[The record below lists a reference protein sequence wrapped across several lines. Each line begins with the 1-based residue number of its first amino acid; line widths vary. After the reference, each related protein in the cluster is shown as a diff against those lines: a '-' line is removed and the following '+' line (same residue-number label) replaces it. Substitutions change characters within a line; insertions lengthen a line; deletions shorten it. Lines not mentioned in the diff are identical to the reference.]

1 MANNV
6 NTVGKTFAVVTAL
19 CLVCSIFVA
28 GAAGALHPV
37 QARAKAT
44 DMQKNILEVAG
55 ISVDSGSSV
64 ADSFKKNIKTQII
77 DLSTGKP
84 VDLAAEKALDKKAC
98 VTGDADSF
106 DFKSAAKNPNCTYE
120 VKAEND
126 VAGIRLRSKYMPV
139 YTSKDSVILPFY
151 GQGLWSTMYGYLA
164 VAPDGNTVK
173 GIIYYDQGETAGLG
187 GEVTNPKWRAQWDGR
202 KVYADD
208 GTMKLKVTKYGKAQ
222 DKDFD
227 VDGISGATLTSRG
240 VDNQIKYWLGSDGYQ
255 KYLSSLKEGSK

>member
-1 MANNV
+1 M
-6 NTVGKTFAVVTAL
+6 
-19 CLVCSIFVA
+19 
-28 GAAGALHPV
+28 
-37 QARAKAT
+37 
-44 DMQKNILEVAG
+44 
-55 ISVDSGSSV
+55 
-64 ADSFKKNIKTQII
+64 
-77 DLSTGKP
+77 
-84 VDLAAEKALDKKAC
+84 
-98 VTGDADSF
+98 
-106 DFKSAAKNPNCTYE
+106 
-120 VKAEND
+120 
-126 VAGIRLRSKYMPV
+126 AGIRLRSKYMPV

-208 GTMKLKVTKYGKAQ
+208 GGMEPQVTKYGKAQ

-255 KYLSSLKEGSK
+255 KYLASLKEGSK

>member
-28 GAAGALHPV
+28 GAAVALHPV

-84 VDLAAEKALDKKAC
+84 VDLAAEKAL
-98 VTGDADSF
+98 
-106 DFKSAAKNPNCTYE
+106 
-120 VKAEND
+120 
-126 VAGIRLRSKYMPV
+126 
-139 YTSKDSVILPFY
+139 
-151 GQGLWSTMYGYLA
+151 
-164 VAPDGNTVK
+164 
-173 GIIYYDQGETAGLG
+173 
-187 GEVTNPKWRAQWDGR
+187 
-202 KVYADD
+202 
-208 GTMKLKVTKYGKAQ
+208 GKRPA
-222 DKDFD
+222 
-227 VDGISGATLTSRG
+227 
-240 VDNQIKYWLGSDGYQ
+240 
-255 KYLSSLKEGSK
+255 